1 MKVIILG
8 NAGAGKSTLARHLMA
23 QQPAARLSL
32 DQVAFQGGTERRPLQ
47 DSIDDVLRWI
57 AGQQSWIIEGCYADI
72 VEPLLAHCD
81 ELIFL
86 NPGVDACIAHCRSRP
101 WEPEKFDSPQEQD
114 AHLDHLIQWVRA
126 YAERSD
132 EYGLPRHRELYAS
145 FGGKKRELAD
155 PTAYASGCLLDPG
168 KDGRASSRQLE
179 PLSSCM
185 SKLSV
190 FIATSLDGFIA
201 RHDGAIDWLED
212 ANAAVPAGEDCG
224 YADFMTSV
232 DAIVM
237 GRATFEKVLSFP
249 DWPYGSMPVFVLS
262 TSISGLPAGVPNSVH
277 LLKAAPPDV
286 VRRAA
291 DAGHHHLYIDGGRTI
306 QAFLSAGLITD
317 LTITVIPVLLGS
329 GIRLF
334 GDLRKDIHL
343 RLLSSKAFPSG
354 FVQSHYAV
362 LTEA

>member
-57 AGQQSWIIEGCYADI
+57 SEQESWIIEGCYADI
-72 VEPLLAHCD
+72 VEPLLDQCD

-86 NPGVDACIAHCRSRP
+86 NPGVEACIAHCRSRP
-101 WEPEKFDSPQEQD
+101 WEPDKFSSPQEQD
-114 AHLDHLIQWVRA
+114 ANLDNLIQWVRS
-126 YAERSD
+126 YPERSD
-132 EYGLPRHRELYAS
+132 DYGLARHRELYAS
-145 FGGKKRELAD
+145 FGGRKRELAD
-155 PTAYASGCLLDPG
+155 PTAYASWQREALT
-168 KDGRASSRQLE
+168 RSMSRR
-179 PLSSCM
+179 
-185 SKLSV
+185 SV
-190 FIATSLDGFIA
+190 FIATSLDGCIA
-201 RHDGAIDWLED
+201 RHDGAIDWLEA

-237 GRATFEKVLSFP
+237 GRGTFEKVLSFP
-249 DWPYGSMPVFVLS
+249 EWPYGSTPVYVLS
-262 TSISGLPAGVPNSVH
+262 TSITTLPAGVPNSVH
-277 LLKAAPPDV
+277 LLNAAPMDV
-286 VRRAA
+286 LRRAA
-291 DAGHHHLYIDGGRTI
+291 EAGHHHLYIDGGRTI

-317 LTITVIPVLLGS
+317 LVITVVPVLLGS

-334 GDLRKDIHL
+334 GDLPADIDL
-343 RLLSSKAFPSG
+343 RLLSSKPYPFG

-362 LTEA
+362 VNAA